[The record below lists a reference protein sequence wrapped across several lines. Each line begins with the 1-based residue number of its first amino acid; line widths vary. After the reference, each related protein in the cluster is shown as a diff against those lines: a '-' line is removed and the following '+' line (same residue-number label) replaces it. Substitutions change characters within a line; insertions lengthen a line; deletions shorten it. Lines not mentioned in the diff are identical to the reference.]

1 MKEASSQPHHS
12 NESVFGLSM
21 YLPTF
26 SYPRAFLAT
35 IYVLGEEVYNSAF
48 FSFHLTHYYK
58 HALLSVVFR
67 KVYVIWG
74 EKNIETGVVLA
85 CTIGIFA
92 F

>member
-21 YLPTF
+21 YLLTF
-26 SYPRAFLAT
+26 SYPCAFLAT

-48 FSFHLTHYYK
+48 FSFHLTHYCK
-58 HALLSVVFR
+58 HALLSG
-67 KVYVIWG
+67 KVCVIWG
-74 EKNIETGVVLA
+74 EKNIETGVVLT

>member
-26 SYPRAFLAT
+26 SYPCAFLAT

-48 FSFHLTHYYK
+48 FSFHLTHYCT
-58 HALLSVVFR
+58 HALLSG

-74 EKNIETGVVLA
+74 EKNIETGVVLT